1 MTLVHVFFFFLKY
14 VTKGKALCALPPS
27 RIQHCPKRLHHA
39 VTSLEPVCDSS
50 VMAPVTC
57 WFSFN
62 YRGEPREI
70 TAGAAIF
77 RIDSAAATVWEP
89 AHARPDLTQWKKW
102 KPKADGFVRGEA
114 KCTHQIP
121 SYELL
126 AHFSLCTGRMPKSE
140 NIPIS

>member
-1 MTLVHVFFFFLKY
+1 MTDFKVMTLVHYFLKKY
-14 VTKGKALCALPPS
+14 ETKGKALCALPLS
-27 RIQHCPKRLHHA
+27 RIQHCSKRFHHA

-77 RIDSAAATVWEP
+77 RIDSAAAV
-89 AHARPDLTQWKKW
+89 
-102 KPKADGFVRGEA
+102 V
-114 KCTHQIP
+114 
-121 SYELL
+121 
-126 AHFSLCTGRMPKSE
+126 
-140 NIPIS
+140 